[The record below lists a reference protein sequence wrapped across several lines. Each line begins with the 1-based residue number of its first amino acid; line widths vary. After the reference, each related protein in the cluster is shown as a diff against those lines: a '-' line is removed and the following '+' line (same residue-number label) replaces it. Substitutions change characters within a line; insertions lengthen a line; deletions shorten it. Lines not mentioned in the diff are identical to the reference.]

1 MSNRKSREAIQMKRW
16 SGICALTFVCVFAI
30 GCKKQ
35 MKDEDAIRASI
46 EKRLTSRTDINL
58 GVMDRE
64 VKQVSV
70 NGDKATAQVEFRLK
84 GGDAKMDI
92 EYQLERQGGDW
103 VVLSG
108 QPMGA
113 PPIMPPDAGQMPP
126 GGPNSQDQQMPTGH
140 PPTN

>member
-1 MSNRKSREAIQMKRW
+1 MKRW
-16 SGICALTFVCVFAI
+16 MAIGAVALACSLAV

-46 EKRLTSRTDINL
+46 EKRLTSRSDLNL

-70 NGDKATAQVEFRLK
+70 TGDKANAQVEFRLK

-92 EYQLERQGGDW
+92 DYALERQGGEW
-103 VVLSG
+103 VVVSS
-108 QPMGA
+108 QPMGM
-113 PPIMPPDAGQMPP
+113 PPIMPPGAGQMPSGSADTP
-126 GGPNSQDQQMPTGH
+126 GQQLPEGH
-140 PPTN
+140 PPAN

>member
-1 MSNRKSREAIQMKRW
+1 MSRRMA
-16 SGICALTFVCVFAI
+16 ICAMALVSSLAI

-46 EKRLTSRTDINL
+46 EKRLTSRSDLNL

-70 NGDKATAQVEFRLK
+70 NGDKADAQVEFRLK

-92 EYQLERQGGDW
+92 DYALERQGGDW
-103 VVLSG
+103 VVVSS
-108 QPMGA
+108 QPMGM
-113 PPIMPPDAGQMPP
+113 PPIMPPGAGQMPP
-126 GGPNSQDQQMPTGH
+126 GPSDAPGQQLPAGH